1 MSKRKNLHNKEVF
14 QRINYLHQ
22 ASKIIASKNKTLSCY
37 YGSLLKDLRNK
48 AVIKIDPSIKRDL
61 CKRCSISFNQETC
74 KLVSYSDSLV
84 EIECGN
90 CGYRKK
96 YPVNDTHKLWI
107 ENEQSVIETLEFN
120 DV

>member
-74 KLVSYSDSLV
+74 KLVPYSDSLV

>member
-48 AVIKIDPSIKRDL
+48 AVIKM
-61 CKRCSISFNQETC
+61 
-74 KLVSYSDSLV
+74 
-84 EIECGN
+84 
-90 CGYRKK
+90 
-96 YPVNDTHKLWI
+96 
-107 ENEQSVIETLEFN
+107 
-120 DV
+120 